1 MRKRRKR
8 KTAILLAAA
17 MLVSVRTGA
26 AKPIDVYAAGEV
38 RAGILISGSSGY
50 TEKIPDGMFTAE
62 VSVSNKSEAAV
73 KVTALAAVYDSSGV
87 LKSVYRGDEAEAAAG
102 AEITAKV
109 TADGGAAGDGDTVKL
124 FALEGQSQMPYTAA
138 VRASKSGNDIYGDTL
153 DTAAYI
159 PDVSKQ
165 INGEINTGG
174 DADCFEFKAPSG
186 GSYNILC
193 YNSSGITAELYDSG
207 KKLIKTSG
215 SCSLSTGEKYYIKLS
230 GGTGGEYTLII
241 QKQEGSD
248 NKFDIYEFDVELN
261 KYKTQIYEKCEEIY
275 STNPERAKE
284 INRLAAE
291 ITEEDIKEHE
301 LPQFL
306 QNTGKDITDYDNKI
320 NAYFAAKAGALRGVM
335 TKYKELLKSIDAAE
349 DEPAEYYCP
358 DISSKAPLMRA
369 DENNNLVIIPKE
381 EIQSGQVRPQQTDD
395 TSSSISGA
403 ELTVSAFKDTGIMLN
418 VTYPYAAKRK
428 YIYVYDFNTTD
439 GITKYDSAWYTTSI
453 SGKKEPKSNV
463 SNGSHLIE
471 NLTPGGIYVVEAL
484 WSYDMTGTV
493 GGENSIHRYIQLPY
507 STDESYITMTSEHIN
522 AVIERFDSST
532 AYTEDKERW
541 LERMDM
547 VYEAMQS
554 FTGYT
559 PYNGKK
565 MTLKSSRADFNEN
578 QPDGQNYWRL
588 TMGRSGDPI
597 EISQPFYR
605 GHMRRLA
612 EDWGDTPIHEIS
624 HNFDSGRWIFDNE
637 TLAFIKLAYVLE
649 TLNGKVY
656 RVDTQKWYSGA
667 EYAGFLKTD
676 WFEGYNESIKKGI
689 YMPAGL
695 ASILLDIKTQTG
707 WEAFSRTFKYFGG
720 LPESLVPQTEGGK
733 LNLFLTQLKKYSG
746 KDVFRM
752 ITGAD
757 KEVLKTNFGEEIK
770 EYVVP
775 AEELTGGALGRIA
788 DMSVQKGDYKQ
799 YQFCPNETGT
809 YSIYTS
815 KYGGTGVPNDTYI
828 EVHSENTETGTPL
841 KSNDDFDGSRF
852 SRVDMTLT
860 KGVTYYVK
868 VFNYN
873 QSNNRLHARLNVVKS
888 EPEEELILDNPVD
901 VGVKSTQFRMYRFK
915 APENG
920 RYIFKSDKT
929 GTNDTYIK
937 LYAGRNQ
944 TELTGQGDSRIE
956 CNLMAGH
963 TYYLQFSGFLMK
975 EAQGRVVVSQPNTL
989 KFTKRSDSSFIFVN
1003 SPEYLTRFDIVDDK
1017 CHTESL
1023 YSDIG
1028 IQPYMKIFEQENI
1041 TGKNTYY
1048 QTHVSWWGDHPEIYE
1063 PTSDF
1068 YMDIDFYNPTGN
1080 TITVSINNL
1089 AYGTE
1094 YNVLKNYYNGTG
1106 VNVNISI
1113 PAHEHRLLFEYLNA
1127 PLMLSYPGAPIGQ
1140 NGWNWERHRS
1150 PIILFDFQVD
1160 NDSVVVS
1167 SLAAYNRRNLYLR
1180 KGSKNI
1186 VDSSSGTTE
1195 NGEIISAL
1203 SQRPNET
1210 DLYIKMKGIA
1220 ENESAWIDSDID
1232 VIIDSDTEFVEPIPL
1247 RLKDSYYTY
1256 GIANPKWTWKSSINP
1271 LNDKWDGVLTMLPGG
1286 LHNFKYH
1293 YKDTERQW
1301 YFDFLHRDLRYCNI
1315 NGSRQSVNDTV
1326 PADIADNAKRDM
1338 AAGIKNHFP
1347 DEYDAETGE
1356 NLGNA
1361 PDMYS
1366 MSIGEWGATY
1376 HYTVTVKNTTNNPR
1390 SVSVKVWSA
1399 QNLIT
1404 GMKEQGETEY
1414 TTEYYANIE
1423 NTPNN
1428 PTNIGTVSIPAN
1440 SIRTFE
1446 FVTLLGGGLS
1456 GLNHSIVI
1464 E

>member
-8 KTAILLAAA
+8 KTAMLLAAVLLA
-17 MLVSVRTGA
+17 SIRTGT

-38 RAGILISGSSGY
+38 RAGILISGSIGY

-73 KVTALAAVYDSSGV
+73 NVTALAAVYDSSGV

-193 YNSSGITAELYDSG
+193 YNSSGIKTKLYDSG
-207 KKLIKTSG
+207 KKIIKTSG

-306 QNTGKDITDYDNKI
+306 QNTGKDITDYDDKI

-335 TKYKELLKSIDAAE
+335 TKYKELLQSIDAAE

-358 DISSKAPLMRA
+358 EISSNAPLMRA

-381 EIQSGQVRPQQTDD
+381 EIQSGQVRPQQTGD

-439 GITKYDSAWYTTSI
+439 GITKYDSVWYTTSI

-484 WSYDMTGTV
+484 WSYDMNGTV

-624 HNFDSGRWIFDNE
+624 HNFDSDRWIFDNE

-667 EYAGFLKTD
+667 EYASFLKTD
-676 WFEGYNESIKKGI
+676 WFEGYDESIKKGI

-746 KDVFRM
+746 KDVFGM
-752 ITGAD
+752 ITAHD
-757 KEVLKTNFGEEIK
+757 KEVLKANFGEEIK

-815 KYGGTGVPNDTYI
+815 RYGGTGVPNDTYI

-841 KSNDDFDGSRF
+841 KSNDDYNGSRF

-989 KFTKRSDSSFIFVN
+989 KFTKRSDGSFIFVN
-1003 SPEYLTRFDIVDDK
+1003 SPEYLTRIDIVDDK
-1017 CHTESL
+1017 CHTRQVNQRF
-1023 YSDIG
+1023 D
-1028 IQPYMKIFEQENI
+1028 IQPYKKLFEQENVS
-1041 TGKNTYY
+1041 GKNTFYE
-1048 QTHVSWWGDHPEIYE
+1048 THTAWWGEDAEYYE
-1063 PTSDF
+1063 PISDF

-1094 YNVLKNYYNGTG
+1094 YSVLKNYYDGTG

-1113 PAHEHRLLFEYLNA
+1113 PAHEHRLLFECLNA
-1127 PLMLSYPGAPIGQ
+1127 PLMLSYPGAPISQ
-1140 NGWNWERHRS
+1140 NGWDWERHRS

-1167 SLAAYNRRNLYLR
+1167 SLAAYNRRNLYLQS
-1180 KGSKNI
+1180 GSKN
-1186 VDSSSGTTE
+1186 VLDSIGAISET
-1195 NGEIISAL
+1195 GEII
-1203 SQRPNET
+1203 T
-1210 DLYIKMKGIA
+1210 DLASRSNEPDLYDKYKGIA
-1220 ENESAWIDSDID
+1220 KNQSAWIDVNLELVID
-1232 VIIDSDTEFVEPIPL
+1232 DSTILGEPL
-1247 RLKDSYYTY
+1247 RINLKDKNYPN
-1256 GIANPKWTWKSSINP
+1256 GVANPKMWWMTNINP
-1271 LNDKWDGVLTMLPGG
+1271 LRDEWSGLTHSMPESEHHFTYHRDIGGVW
-1286 LHNFKYH
+1286 NFAYN
-1293 YKDTERQW
+1293 Y
-1301 YFDFLHRDLRYCNI
+1301 RDLRDI
-1315 NGSRQSVNDTV
+1315 NTDARGSVSINNPVSES
-1326 PADIADNAKRDM
+1326 IMINAALDVAK
-1338 AAGIKNHFP
+1338 GQKEHF
-1347 DEYDAETGE
+1347 TG
-1356 NLGNA
+1356 A
-1361 PDMYS
+1361 PDGYALGM
-1366 MSIGEWGATY
+1366 GAWGATY
-1376 HYTVTVKNTTNNPR
+1376 HYNVFVKNDTNSEKEISYQAKTFDNMIFGYK
-1390 SVSVKVWSA
+1390 SSTGNVYKVRY
-1399 QNLIT
+1399 I
-1404 GMKEQGETEY
+1404 
-1414 TTEYYANIE
+1414 
-1423 NTPNN
+1423 P
-1428 PTNIGTVSIPAN
+1428 NIGNDESDWTSLKSITIPAKQ
-1440 SIRTFE
+1440 SVAFE
-1446 FVTLLGGGLS
+1446 IVTLLGGGH
-1456 GLNHSIVI
+1456 GGTNNRIIVN
-1464 E
+1464 

>member
-17 MLVSVRTGA
+17 MLVSVRTGV

-306 QNTGKDITDYDNKI
+306 QNTGKDITDYDDKI

-358 DISSKAPLMRA
+358 EISSNAPLMRA

-395 TSSSISGA
+395 TSGSMSGA

-507 STDESYITMTSEHIN
+507 STDESYITMISEHIN

-707 WEAFSRTFKYFGG
+707 WEAFSKTFKYFGG

-746 KDVFRM
+746 KDVFGM

-799 YQFCPNETGT
+799 YQFSPSETGT

-815 KYGGTGVPNDTYI
+815 RYGGTGVPNDTYI

-841 KSNDDFDGSRF
+841 KSNDDFDGGRF

-901 VGVKSTQFRMYRFK
+901 VGVKSTQFRMYRFR

-975 EAQGRVVVSQPNTL
+975 EAQGRVMVLQPNTL
-989 KFTKRSDSSFIFVN
+989 KFTKRSDSSFIYVN
-1003 SPEYLTRFDIVDDK
+1003 NPEYIANEDIVDDENNTDNSK
-1017 CHTESL
+1017 KRKL
-1023 YSDIG
+1023 
-1028 IQPYMKIFEQENI
+1028 FEQKNVY
-1041 TGKNTYY
+1041 GKNTYY
-1048 QTHVSWWGDHPEIYE
+1048 QANLAWYNSTYNSEYYPNGD
-1063 PTSDF
+1063 SF
-1068 YMDIDFYNPTGN
+1068 YVGIDFYNPN
-1080 TITVSINNL
+1080 NYSVSLTVSNLVACENKTYLKDYINRVGENPGMITIL
-1089 AYGTE
+1089 PHEHVQLFDYTEDKFICHRVGELPSLFIIFDFDIKKASGANITDGQGITLSTLVAYNYENMRLKNGE
-1094 YNVLKNYYNGTG
+1094 ENVLNYN
-1106 VNVNISI
+1106 NM
-1113 PAHEHRLLFEYLNA
+1113 LLN
-1127 PLMLSYPGAPIGQ
+1127 
-1140 NGWNWERHRS
+1140 
-1150 PIILFDFQVD
+1150 
-1160 NDSVVVS
+1160 
-1167 SLAAYNRRNLYLR
+1167 
-1180 KGSKNI
+1180 
-1186 VDSSSGTTE
+1186 
-1195 NGEIISAL
+1195 NGEVLYGEFI
-1203 SQRPNET
+1203 RPTES
-1210 DLYIKMKGIA
+1210 DLDIKYKGIA
-1220 ENESAWIDSDID
+1220 RNQSNQIDID
-1232 VIIDSDTEFVEPIPL
+1232 LDFSIDDNTYGGIPL
-1247 RLKDSYYTY
+1247 RLKDNGNLINGYYSKEQTDW
-1256 GIANPKWTWKSSINP
+1256 NVQINP
-1271 LNDKWDGVLTMLPGG
+1271 INDQYDSL
-1286 LHNFKYH
+1286 LHTTVDNLHKFKYR
-1293 YKDTERQW
+1293 YNDSKTW
-1301 YFDFLHRDLRYCNI
+1301 YFDYRHRKTSCLTAENDGTDSI
-1315 NGSRQSVNDTV
+1315 NQEVPQDIIKAAQSSIISGVKTNEARDENALEMGS
-1326 PADIADNAKRDM
+1326 
-1338 AAGIKNHFP
+1338 
-1347 DEYDAETGE
+1347 
-1356 NLGNA
+1356 
-1361 PDMYS
+1361 
-1366 MSIGEWGATY
+1366 WGVVY
-1376 HYTVTVKNTTNNPR
+1376 HYNVTVDNTGTRTKTIKYRVRTTAHYTIIGIRESDSDIYTFKDTGNN
-1390 SVSVKVWSA
+1390 
-1399 QNLIT
+1399 
-1404 GMKEQGETEY
+1404 TEY
-1414 TTEYYANIE
+1414 QMPFEVDVPPGQT
-1423 NTPNN
+1423 
-1428 PTNIGTVSIPAN
+1428 
-1440 SIRTFE
+1440 TFE
-1446 FVTLLGGGLS
+1446 IVTLCGGGHG
-1456 GLNHSIVI
+1456 GLENAIVV

>member
-73 KVTALAAVYDSSGV
+73 NVTALAAVYDSSGV

-306 QNTGKDITDYDNKI
+306 QNTGKDITDYDDKI

-667 EYAGFLKTD
+667 EYASFLKTD

-695 ASILLDIKTQTG
+695 ASILLDIKAQIG
-707 WEAFSRTFKYFGG
+707 WEAFSKTFKYFGG

-746 KDVFRM
+746 KDVFGM

-799 YQFCPNETGT
+799 YQFSPSETGT
-809 YSIYTS
+809 YSIYTTR
-815 KYGGTGVPNDTYI
+815 YGGTGVPNDTYI

-841 KSNDDFDGSRF
+841 KSNDDYNGSRF

-888 EPEEELILDNPVD
+888 EPEEELILDNPVG
-901 VGVKSTQFRMYRFK
+901 VGVKSTQFRMYRFR

-920 RYIFKSDKT
+920 SYIFKSDKT

-975 EAQGRVVVSQPNTL
+975 EAQGRVMVLQPNTL

-1003 SPEYLTRFDIVDDK
+1003 SPEYLTRIDIVDDE
-1017 CHTESL
+1017 CHTRQVNQRF
-1023 YSDIG
+1023 D
-1028 IQPYMKIFEQENI
+1028 IQPYKKLFEQENVS
-1041 TGKNTYY
+1041 GKNTFYE
-1048 QTHVSWWGDHPEIYE
+1048 THTAWWGEDAEYYE
-1063 PTSDF
+1063 PISDF

-1094 YNVLKNYYNGTG
+1094 YSVLKNYYDGTG

-1113 PAHEHRLLFEYLNA
+1113 PAHEHRLLFECLNA
-1127 PLMLSYPGAPIGQ
+1127 PLMLSYPGAPINQ
-1140 NGWNWERHRS
+1140 NGWDWERHRS

-1167 SLAAYNRRNLYLR
+1167 SLAAYNRRNLHLQSE
-1180 KGSKNI
+1180 SKN
-1186 VDSSSGTTE
+1186 VLDSIGAISET
-1195 NGEIISAL
+1195 GEII
-1203 SQRPNET
+1203 T
-1210 DLYIKMKGIA
+1210 DLASRSNEPDLHDKYKGIA
-1220 ENESAWIDSDID
+1220 KNQSAWIDVNLELVID
-1232 VIIDSDTEFVEPIPL
+1232 DSTILGEPL
-1247 RLKDSYYTY
+1247 RINLKDKNYPN
-1256 GIANPKWTWKSSINP
+1256 GVANPKMWWMTNINP
-1271 LNDKWDGVLTMLPGG
+1271 LRDEWSGLTHSMPESEHHFTYHRDIGGVW
-1286 LHNFKYH
+1286 NFAYN
-1293 YKDTERQW
+1293 Y
-1301 YFDFLHRDLRYCNI
+1301 RDLRDI
-1315 NGSRQSVNDTV
+1315 NTDARGSASINNPV
-1326 PADIADNAKRDM
+1326 PESIMINAALDVAK
-1338 AAGIKNHFP
+1338 GQKEHF
-1347 DEYDAETGE
+1347 TG
-1356 NLGNA
+1356 A
-1361 PDMYS
+1361 PDGYALGM
-1366 MSIGEWGATY
+1366 GAWGATY
-1376 HYTVTVKNTTNNPR
+1376 HYNVFVKNDTNSEKEISYQAKTFDNMIFGYK
-1390 SVSVKVWSA
+1390 SSTDNVYKVRY
-1399 QNLIT
+1399 I
-1404 GMKEQGETEY
+1404 
-1414 TTEYYANIE
+1414 
-1423 NTPNN
+1423 P
-1428 PTNIGTVSIPAN
+1428 NIGNDESDWTSLKSITIPAKQ
-1440 SIRTFE
+1440 SVAFE
-1446 FVTLLGGGLS
+1446 IVTLLGGGH
-1456 GLNHSIVI
+1456 GGTNNRIIVN
-1464 E
+1464 

>member
-306 QNTGKDITDYDNKI
+306 QNTGKDITDYDDKI

-667 EYAGFLKTD
+667 EYASFLKTD

-695 ASILLDIKTQTG
+695 ASILLDIKAQIG
-707 WEAFSRTFKYFGG
+707 WEAFSKTFKYFGG

-746 KDVFRM
+746 KDVFGM

-799 YQFCPNETGT
+799 YQFSPSETGT

-815 KYGGTGVPNDTYI
+815 RYGGTGVPNDTYI

-888 EPEEELILDNPVD
+888 EPEEEMILDNPVD
-901 VGVKSTQFRMYRFK
+901 VGVKSTQFRMYRFR

-1003 SPEYLTRFDIVDDK
+1003 SPEYLTRFDIVDDE
-1017 CHTESL
+1017 CHTDSTEGELSL
-1023 YSDIG
+1023 R
-1028 IQPYMKIFEQENI
+1028 PYLKIFEQENVS
-1041 TGKNTYY
+1041 GKNTFYE
-1048 QTHVSWWGDHPEIYE
+1048 THVAWLGEDAEYYE
-1063 PTSDF
+1063 PISDF

-1094 YNVLKNYYNGTG
+1094 YSVLKNYYEGTG

-1113 PAHEHRLLFEYLNA
+1113 PAHEHRLLFECLNA
-1127 PLMLSYPGAPIGQ
+1127 PLMLSYPGEPINQ
-1140 NGWNWERHRS
+1140 NGWDWERHRS

-1167 SLAAYNRRNLYLR
+1167 SLAAYNRRNLHLQS
-1180 KGSKNI
+1180 GSKN
-1186 VDSSSGTTE
+1186 VLDSIGAISET
-1195 NGEIISAL
+1195 GEII
-1203 SQRPNET
+1203 T
-1210 DLYIKMKGIA
+1210 DLASRLNEPDLHDKYKGIA
-1220 ENESAWIDSDID
+1220 KNQSAWIDVNLELVID
-1232 VIIDSDTEFVEPIPL
+1232 DSTILGEPL
-1247 RLKDSYYTY
+1247 RINLRDKNYPN
-1256 GIANPKWTWKSSINP
+1256 GVANPKMWWMTNINP
-1271 LNDKWDGVLTMLPGG
+1271 LRDEWSGLTHSMPESEHHFTYHRDIGGVW
-1286 LHNFKYH
+1286 NFAYN
-1293 YKDTERQW
+1293 Y
-1301 YFDFLHRDLRYCNI
+1301 RDLRDI
-1315 NGSRQSVNDTV
+1315 NTDAKGSASINNPV
-1326 PADIADNAKRDM
+1326 PESIMINAALDVAK
-1338 AAGIKNHFP
+1338 GQKEHF
-1347 DEYDAETGE
+1347 TG
-1356 NLGNA
+1356 A
-1361 PDMYS
+1361 PDGYALGM
-1366 MSIGEWGATY
+1366 GAWGATY
-1376 HYTVTVKNTTNNPR
+1376 HYNVFVKNDTNSEKEISYQAKTFDNMIFGYK
-1390 SVSVKVWSA
+1390 SSTDNVYKVRY
-1399 QNLIT
+1399 I
-1404 GMKEQGETEY
+1404 
-1414 TTEYYANIE
+1414 
-1423 NTPNN
+1423 P
-1428 PTNIGTVSIPAN
+1428 NIGNDESDWTSLKSITIPAN
-1440 SIRTFE
+1440 QSVAFE
-1446 FVTLLGGGLS
+1446 IVTLLGGGH
-1456 GLNHSIVI
+1456 GGTNNRIIVN
-1464 E
+1464 

>member
-8 KTAILLAAA
+8 KTAMLLAAS
-17 MLVSVRTGA
+17 MLASLLTSVS
-26 AKPIDVYAAGEV
+26 KPISVHAVEEV
-38 RAGILISGSSGY
+38 RADILISDSSGY

-62 VSVSNKSEAAV
+62 VSVSNKSETAV
-73 KVTALAAVYDSSGV
+73 NVTALAAVYDSSGV

-102 AEITAKV
+102 AEITAEV
-109 TADGGAAGDGDTVKL
+109 TADGGAAEDGDTVKL
-124 FALEGQSQMPYTAA
+124 FALEKQSQMPYTAA
-138 VRASKSGNDIYGDTL
+138 VRASKAGNDIYGDTL

-165 INGEINTGG
+165 INGEISGG
-174 DADCFEFKAPSG
+174 DTDCFEFKAPVG

-193 YNSSGITAELYDSG
+193 YNSSGITAELYDSE
-207 KKLIKTSG
+207 KKIIRSAEKYM
-215 SCSLSTGEKYYIKLS
+215 LSTGEKYYIKLS

-248 NKFDIYEFDVELN
+248 NKFNIYEFDIELN
-261 KYKTQIYEKCEEIY
+261 KYKNQIYEKCEEIY

-306 QNTGKDITDYDNKI
+306 QNTSKDITDYDDKI
-320 NAYFAAKAGALRGVM
+320 NAYFSAKAGALRGVM
-335 TKYKELLKSIDAAE
+335 TKYKELLQSIDAAE

-395 TSSSISGA
+395 TSSSMSGA
-403 ELTVSAFKDTGIMLN
+403 ELTVSTFKDTGIMLN

-439 GITKYDSAWYTTSI
+439 GITKYDSAWYTTGI

-471 NLTPGGIYVVEAL
+471 GLVPGGIYVVEAL

-541 LERMDM
+541 LERMNM
-547 VYEAMQS
+547 VYETLRE

-565 MTLKSSRADFNEN
+565 MTLKSSRANFNEN

-637 TLAFIKLAYVLE
+637 TLAFVKLAYVLE

-667 EYAGFLKTD
+667 EYASFLKTD
-676 WFEGYNESIKKGI
+676 WFEGYDESIKKGI

-746 KDVFRM
+746 KDVFGM
-752 ITGAD
+752 ITAHD
-757 KEVLKTNFGEEIK
+757 KEVLKANFGEEIK

-775 AEELTGGALGRIA
+775 AEELTGGVLGRIA

-799 YQFCPNETGT
+799 YQFSPSETGT

-815 KYGGTGVPNDTYI
+815 RYGGTGVPNDTYI

-841 KSNDDFDGSRF
+841 KSNDDYNGSRF

-873 QSNNRLHARLNVVKS
+873 QSNNRLHARLNVVKT

-920 RYIFKSDKT
+920 MYIFKSDKT

-975 EAQGRVVVSQPNTL
+975 EAQGRVMVTQPNTL

-1003 SPEYLTRFDIVDDK
+1003 SPEYLTRIDIVDDE
-1017 CHTESL
+1017 CHTRQVNQRF
-1023 YSDIG
+1023 D
-1028 IQPYMKIFEQENI
+1028 IQPYKKLFEQENVS
-1041 TGKNTYY
+1041 GKNTFYE
-1048 QTHVSWWGDHPEIYE
+1048 THAAWWGEDAEYYE
-1063 PTSDF
+1063 PISDF

-1080 TITVSINNL
+1080 TIMVSINNL

-1094 YNVLKNYYNGTG
+1094 YSVLKNYYDGTG

-1113 PAHEHRLLFEYLNA
+1113 PAHEHRLLFECLNA
-1127 PLMLSYPGAPIGQ
+1127 PLMLSYPGAPIKQ
-1140 NGWNWERHRS
+1140 NGWDWERHRS

-1167 SLAAYNRRNLYLR
+1167 SLAAYNRRNLYLQSE
-1180 KGSKNI
+1180 SKN
-1186 VDSSSGTTE
+1186 VLDSIGAISET
-1195 NGEIISAL
+1195 GEII
-1203 SQRPNET
+1203 T
-1210 DLYIKMKGIA
+1210 DLASRSNEPDLHDKYKGIA
-1220 ENESAWIDSDID
+1220 KNQSAWIDVNLELVID
-1232 VIIDSDTEFVEPIPL
+1232 DSTILGEPL
-1247 RLKDSYYTY
+1247 RINLKDKNYPN
-1256 GIANPKWTWKSSINP
+1256 GVANPKMWWMTNINP
-1271 LNDKWDGVLTMLPGG
+1271 LRDEWFGLTHSMPESEHHFTYHRDIGGVW
-1286 LHNFKYH
+1286 NFAYN
-1293 YKDTERQW
+1293 Y
-1301 YFDFLHRDLRYCNI
+1301 RDLRDI
-1315 NGSRQSVNDTV
+1315 NTDARESASINNPV
-1326 PADIADNAKRDM
+1326 PESIMINAALDVAK
-1338 AAGIKNHFP
+1338 GQKEHF
-1347 DEYDAETGE
+1347 TG
-1356 NLGNA
+1356 A
-1361 PDMYS
+1361 PDGYALGM
-1366 MSIGEWGATY
+1366 GAWGATY
-1376 HYTVTVKNTTNNPR
+1376 HYNVFVKNDTNSEKEISYQAKTFDNMIFGYK
-1390 SVSVKVWSA
+1390 SSTDNVYKV
-1399 QNLIT
+1399 QYI
-1404 GMKEQGETEY
+1404 
-1414 TTEYYANIE
+1414 
-1423 NTPNN
+1423 P
-1428 PTNIGTVSIPAN
+1428 NIGNDESDWTSLKSITIPAKQ
-1440 SIRTFE
+1440 SVAFE
-1446 FVTLLGGGLS
+1446 IVTLLGGGH
-1456 GLNHSIVI
+1456 GGTNNRIIVN
-1464 E
+1464 

>member
-8 KTAILLAAA
+8 KTAMLLAAVLLA
-17 MLVSVRTGA
+17 SIRTGT

-73 KVTALAAVYDSSGV
+73 NVMAIAAVYDSSGV
-87 LKSVYRGDEAEAAAG
+87 LKSVYRGDEAEAASG

-193 YNSSGITAELYDSG
+193 YNSSGIKTKLYDSG
-207 KKLIKTSG
+207 KKIIKTSG

-306 QNTGKDITDYDNKI
+306 QNTGKDITDYDDKI

-335 TKYKELLKSIDAAE
+335 TKYKELLQSIDAAE

-358 DISSKAPLMRA
+358 EISSNAPLMRA

-381 EIQSGQVRPQQTDD
+381 EIQSGQVRPQQTGD

-439 GITKYDSAWYTTSI
+439 GITKYDSVWYTTSI

-484 WSYDMTGTV
+484 WSYDMNGTV

-624 HNFDSGRWIFDNE
+624 HNFDSDRWIFDNE

-667 EYAGFLKTD
+667 EYANFLKTD
-676 WFEGYNESIKKGI
+676 WFEGYDESIKKGI

-746 KDVFRM
+746 KDVFGM

-757 KEVLKTNFGEEIK
+757 KEVLKANFGEEIK

-799 YQFCPNETGT
+799 YQFSPSETGT
-809 YSIYTS
+809 YSIYTTR
-815 KYGGTGVPNDTYI
+815 YGGTGVPNDTYI
-828 EVHSENTETGTPL
+828 E
-841 KSNDDFDGSRF
+841 
-852 SRVDMTLT
+852 
-860 KGVTYYVK
+860 
-868 VFNYN
+868 
-873 QSNNRLHARLNVVKS
+873 
-888 EPEEELILDNPVD
+888 
-901 VGVKSTQFRMYRFK
+901 
-915 APENG
+915 
-920 RYIFKSDKT
+920 
-929 GTNDTYIK
+929 
-937 LYAGRNQ
+937 
-944 TELTGQGDSRIE
+944 
-956 CNLMAGH
+956 
-963 TYYLQFSGFLMK
+963 
-975 EAQGRVVVSQPNTL
+975 
-989 KFTKRSDSSFIFVN
+989 
-1003 SPEYLTRFDIVDDK
+1003 
-1017 CHTESL
+1017 
-1023 YSDIG
+1023 
-1028 IQPYMKIFEQENI
+1028 
-1041 TGKNTYY
+1041 
-1048 QTHVSWWGDHPEIYE
+1048 
-1063 PTSDF
+1063 
-1068 YMDIDFYNPTGN
+1068 
-1080 TITVSINNL
+1080 
-1089 AYGTE
+1089 
-1094 YNVLKNYYNGTG
+1094 
-1106 VNVNISI
+1106 
-1113 PAHEHRLLFEYLNA
+1113 
-1127 PLMLSYPGAPIGQ
+1127 
-1140 NGWNWERHRS
+1140 
-1150 PIILFDFQVD
+1150 
-1160 NDSVVVS
+1160 
-1167 SLAAYNRRNLYLR
+1167 
-1180 KGSKNI
+1180 
-1186 VDSSSGTTE
+1186 
-1195 NGEIISAL
+1195 
-1203 SQRPNET
+1203 
-1210 DLYIKMKGIA
+1210 
-1220 ENESAWIDSDID
+1220 
-1232 VIIDSDTEFVEPIPL
+1232 
-1247 RLKDSYYTY
+1247 
-1256 GIANPKWTWKSSINP
+1256 
-1271 LNDKWDGVLTMLPGG
+1271 
-1286 LHNFKYH
+1286 
-1293 YKDTERQW
+1293 
-1301 YFDFLHRDLRYCNI
+1301 
-1315 NGSRQSVNDTV
+1315 
-1326 PADIADNAKRDM
+1326 
-1338 AAGIKNHFP
+1338 
-1347 DEYDAETGE
+1347 
-1356 NLGNA
+1356 
-1361 PDMYS
+1361 
-1366 MSIGEWGATY
+1366 
-1376 HYTVTVKNTTNNPR
+1376 
-1390 SVSVKVWSA
+1390 
-1399 QNLIT
+1399 
-1404 GMKEQGETEY
+1404 
-1414 TTEYYANIE
+1414 
-1423 NTPNN
+1423 
-1428 PTNIGTVSIPAN
+1428 
-1440 SIRTFE
+1440 
-1446 FVTLLGGGLS
+1446 
-1456 GLNHSIVI
+1456 
-1464 E
+1464 

>member
-8 KTAILLAAA
+8 KTAMLLAAVLLA
-17 MLVSVRTGA
+17 SIRTGT

-73 KVTALAAVYDSSGV
+73 NVTALAAVYDSSGV

-193 YNSSGITAELYDSG
+193 YNSSGIKTKLYDSG
-207 KKLIKTSG
+207 KKIIKTSG

-261 KYKTQIYEKCEEIY
+261 KYKTQIYEKCEKIY

-306 QNTGKDITDYDNKI
+306 QNTGKDITDYDDKI
-320 NAYFAAKAGALRGVM
+320 NAYFSAKAGALRGVM
-335 TKYKELLKSIDAAE
+335 TKYKELLQSIDAAE

-381 EIQSGQVRPQQTDD
+381 EIQSGQVRPQQTGD

-403 ELTVSAFKDTGIMLN
+403 KLTVSAFKDTGIMLN

-493 GGENSIHRYIQLPY
+493 GGKNSIHRYIQLPY

-624 HNFDSGRWIFDNE
+624 HNFDSDRWIFDNE

-667 EYAGFLKTD
+667 EYANFLKTD
-676 WFEGYNESIKKGI
+676 WFEGYDESIKKGI

-746 KDVFRM
+746 KDVFGM

-799 YQFCPNETGT
+799 YQFSPSETGT

-841 KSNDDFDGSRF
+841 KSNDDYNGSRF

-929 GTNDTYIK
+929 GTDDTYIK

-1003 SPEYLTRFDIVDDK
+1003 SPEYLTRIDIVDDE
-1017 CHTESL
+1017 CHTRQVNQRF
-1023 YSDIG
+1023 D
-1028 IQPYMKIFEQENI
+1028 IQPYKKLFEQENVS
-1041 TGKNTYY
+1041 GKNTFYE
-1048 QTHVSWWGDHPEIYE
+1048 THTAWWGEDAEYYE

-1080 TITVSINNL
+1080 TITVTINNL

-1113 PAHEHRLLFEYLNA
+1113 PAHEHRLLFECLNA
-1127 PLMLSYPGAPIGQ
+1127 PLMLSYPGAPISQ
-1140 NGWNWERHRS
+1140 NGWDWERHRS

-1167 SLAAYNRRNLYLR
+1167 SLAAYNRRNLYLQS
-1180 KGSKNI
+1180 GSKN
-1186 VDSSSGTTE
+1186 VLDSIGAISET
-1195 NGEIISAL
+1195 GEII
-1203 SQRPNET
+1203 T
-1210 DLYIKMKGIA
+1210 DLASRLNEPDLYDKYKGIA
-1220 ENESAWIDSDID
+1220 KNQSAWIDVNLELVID
-1232 VIIDSDTEFVEPIPL
+1232 DSTILGEPL
-1247 RLKDSYYTY
+1247 RINLKDKNYPN
-1256 GIANPKWTWKSSINP
+1256 GVANPKMWWMTNINP
-1271 LNDKWDGVLTMLPGG
+1271 LRDEWSGLTHSMPESEHHFTYHRDIGGVW
-1286 LHNFKYH
+1286 NFAYN
-1293 YKDTERQW
+1293 Y
-1301 YFDFLHRDLRYCNI
+1301 RDLRDI
-1315 NGSRQSVNDTV
+1315 NTDARGSVSINNPVSES
-1326 PADIADNAKRDM
+1326 IMINAALDVAK
-1338 AAGIKNHFP
+1338 GQKEHFT
-1347 DEYDAETGE
+1347 D
-1356 NLGNA
+1356 A
-1361 PDMYS
+1361 PDGYALGM
-1366 MSIGEWGATY
+1366 GAWGATY
-1376 HYTVTVKNTTNNPR
+1376 HYNVFVKNDTNSEKEISYQAKTFDNMIFGY
-1390 SVSVKVWSA
+1390 KTSA
-1399 QNLIT
+1399 DNVYQVQYI
-1404 GMKEQGETEY
+1404 
-1414 TTEYYANIE
+1414 
-1423 NTPNN
+1423 P
-1428 PTNIGTVSIPAN
+1428 NIGNDESDWTSLKSITIPAN
-1440 SIRTFE
+1440 QSVAFE
-1446 FVTLLGGGLS
+1446 IVTLLGGGH
-1456 GLNHSIVI
+1456 GGTNNRIIVN
-1464 E
+1464 